1 MFKATYYVAKRLVRR
16 GLQVSSAAMI
26 AMLVGGGVAT
36 SAERI
41 VVGQATATSLTFGPV
56 FAAIELGFF
65 ADENLELDFRNFQG
79 ASVLIPQVAN
89 KSVTIGFPGPD
100 PLILSR
106 QPGRDPIPVQFFYN
120 AARQSIWQFLVL
132 EDSPIKSL
140 ADLRDGKKIGVGAL
154 ANANVPITRAMLAE
168 LGLSPTKDYSFLAI
182 GVGAPAFRATINRE
196 VDVYNTFDT
205 NIAAFEV
212 TGTKLRRLPQK
223 QKYLDLFSNGFV
235 AHVDTI
241 RNKPEVVIG
250 FGRAFTKGIIV
261 CEVNP
266 DFCVRNFYK
275 HNPNLKP
282 QGDSEEE
289 ILAKGK
295 HILASRMASYLAFP
309 AGAPRRFGEYS
320 EKSWKDFVSV
330 LHQGGELSTTDIDVS
345 TLYTNKFV
353 PEFNDFDL
361 EAVRK
366 QALNLK

>member
-1 MFKATYYVAKRLVRR
+1 MAKTLLRHMARVGLAALLPLMAGNVVA
-16 GLQVSSAAMI
+16 SAQ
-26 AMLVGGGVAT
+26 
-36 SAERI
+36 EKI

-65 ADENLELDFRNFQG
+65 KEENLELEFKNFAG

-132 EDSPIKSL
+132 DDSPIRSL
-140 ADLRDGKKIGVGAL
+140 KDLRGKKIGVGAL

-168 LGLSPTKDYSFLAI
+168 LGLTMTKDYSFLAI
-182 GVGAPAFRATINRE
+182 NVGAPAFRATQNKD

-205 NIAAFEV
+205 NIAAFEN
-212 TGTKLRRLPQK
+212 TGVKLRKIPQD
-223 QKYLDLFSNGFV
+223 QKYLDLFSNGFA
-235 AHVDTI
+235 AHTDTI
-241 RNKPEVVIG
+241 KDKPQIVAG

-275 HNPNLKP
+275 HNPTLRP
-282 QGDSEEE
+282 QGVSEEDA
-289 ILAKGK
+289 LKQGR
-295 HILASRMASYLAFP
+295 HILASRMSSYLNFP
-309 AGAPRRFGEYS
+309 KGAKRDFGVYT
-320 EKSWKDFVSV
+320 EKSWKDFVTA
-330 LHQGGELSTTDIDVS
+330 LHKGGELATDKIDVS
-345 TLYTNKFV
+345 TLYTNKFAA
-353 PEFNDFDL
+353 EFIRFD
-361 EAVRK
+361 EAALRK
-366 QALNLK
+366 QAAALK